1 MSCLSKHE
9 HRSTDW
15 QSFYL
20 GESCSPSY
28 DRLLR
33 PIKARETN
41 NLKFNYIKYNIF
53 LITRRVALNFTQL
66 SVMIGILRRKDKQ
79 KYKDI
84 NFMMMHI
91 LRAAAALNQALRDNR
106 DSSAARDISGSTE
119 ELKNYP
125 ESWLES
131 GTNWKSSWSRAGWCT
146 NHIRPL
152 SFLGL
157 TNLDQL
163 KDTCSFKN
171 LNPIHVSDI

>member
-53 LITRRVALNFTQL
+53 F
-66 SVMIGILRRKDKQ
+66 
-79 KYKDI
+79 
-84 NFMMMHI
+84 
-91 LRAAAALNQALRDNR
+91 
-106 DSSAARDISGSTE
+106 
-119 ELKNYP
+119 NY
-125 ESWLES
+125 S
-131 GTNWKSSWSRAGWCT
+131 KSSVKLYSAKCNDRYT
-146 NHIRPL
+146 
-152 SFLGL
+152 
-157 TNLDQL
+157 
-163 KDTCSFKN
+163 
-171 LNPIHVSDI
+171 